1 MSFFRR
7 DKERVN
13 KPETAVDTNNQQPV
27 LEVEEQSEVLNINEQ
42 PFVADCPLAEINPSP
57 ASEEEQDSVCHPA
70 DSQFVTETSE
80 EDTEG
85 AERVEESESTNAF
98 LSDPIT
104 ENTSDRAGEA
114 SQESTIDI
122 AMLVKQLGE
131 DIQSDIYHNLEGLIA
146 RSSAALVR
154 RMDAQKETV
163 THLQSV
169 IEQQEQTIRQQHNAL
184 LQFQEDV
191 FYKLQKGL
199 ILELIDISDNLR
211 MMLQDNEQQADYD
224 LLGAVKGL
232 NKWLDATLEN
242 NSIHRFQDTEEDAT
256 VFNRKRQEILDRE
269 DTDDRSKDNTYVS
282 VQPGYVWSIP
292 YLVINSDVQ
301 LQKIL
306 SENKA
311 PQQFAFVIRPEQ
323 VVKLKYNSKE
333 NLAE

>member
-13 KPETAVDTNNQQPV
+13 KPETAVNTNNQQPV
-27 LEVEEQSEVLNINEQ
+27 LEVEEQSEVLNTNEQ
-42 PFVADCPLAEINPSP
+42 PVLDDCHVAETNSSP
-57 ASEEEQDSVCHPA
+57 VIEEEQESFGYSA
-70 DSQFVTETSE
+70 DRQFVTETSE
-80 EDTEG
+80 EETEG
-85 AERVEESESTNAF
+85 AERVEQPESTNAF
-98 LSDPIT
+98 LCDPVA
-104 ENTSDRAGEA
+104 ENTSDRAGDA
-114 SQESTIDI
+114 SQNVTIDI

-131 DIQSDIYHNLEGLIA
+131 NIQSDLYDNLESLISKSNA
-146 RSSAALVR
+146 TLIR

-163 THLQSV
+163 AHLHSV

-323 VVKLKYNSKE
+323 VVKLKYNSNE

>member
-13 KPETAVDTNNQQPV
+13 KPETAVNTNNQQPV
-27 LEVEEQSEVLNINEQ
+27 HEIEEQSEVLNTNEQ
-42 PFVADCPLAEINPSP
+42 TVLDDCHVTETNSSP
-57 ASEEEQDSVCHPA
+57 VIEEEQDSFGHPI
-70 DSQFVTETSE
+70 DNQFVTETSE
-80 EDTEG
+80 DTEG
-85 AERVEESESTNAF
+85 IERIEEPESANAF
-98 LSDPIT
+98 LSDPVA
-104 ENTSDRAGEA
+104 ENSSDREGKAF
-114 SQESTIDI
+114 QESTIDI
-122 AMLVKQLGE
+122 AELAKQLGE
-131 DIQSDIYHNLEGLIA
+131 NLQFDIYHNLEGLIA

-184 LQFQEDV
+184 LKFQEDV

-306 SENKA
+306 SENNA
-311 PQQFAFVIRPEQ
+311 PQRFAFVIRPEQ
-323 VVKLKYNSKE
+323 VVKLKYNSNEK
-333 NLAE
+333 LAE